1 MRKLCGYDL
10 NGWRDS
16 AARNW
21 KVEPDGEEKEVAS
34 SHVEGGIFGVVV
46 ETSAKADSGLVGG
59 AQASISPH
67 GLGTGWG
74 LVGATGK
81 RTRVADVLGGE
92 PTIPHLVAALKGLSS
107 GASFGVASLDDH
119 AETSELLQERFLGS
133 LRKAKVAT
141 PLLVWRS
148 VLATIFAIDV
158 GTVGEG
164 HNVGIVS
171 QAADGI
177 TVQKLRVRRERSHG
191 ETVLAPERRSTGK
204 LIRSDWGY
212 RGLETSARAAVM
224 NASSVDRKDHLEW
237 ARSNGRLALGV
248 SSGAEVLRQSNGDWQ
263 VLVPPETIDHQRIS
277 DLPDLRQT
285 IAGCDVILLETLT
298 EGVIRDAFH
307 SAVVSSAGREVVL
320 LPIDAVAEGALSAA
334 RRLSKRDPIY
344 FDFLPQISTI
354 VQRRE
359 AVESYDLVDSDETL
373 PAGEVYRSP
382 KPARLAI
389 QAGQDRFSIFLRK
402 ETAEF
407 PRKAEVNIGVKVDQ
421 TVPVELWVEQSP
433 ASGRAKILVHSQKF
447 GHQFQVDWDSA
458 AELNESWDSLIQGFQ
473 RPAPTIPGRLVLA
486 CGIEAWN
493 DSPRGDGLFTL
504 LEKNVNRA
512 DVDWNGLANR
522 LSARPGGKYAISS
535 DGTIPPGVD
544 AAAVARLDRLVE
556 RALDEVR
563 RGLKGEA
570 VGTQSFRF
578 LTWQFRRCPPEVS
591 GWLLEAWE
599 KEVRGHFIFTT
610 GPSWKLAYQGLGRV
624 AGNQNIELQAI
635 HKILGKTIDL
645 WKWQKETAAMAFL
658 LSRSDTAPR
667 LLTRKDVDRIAKRVL
682 REFEENLGSTYT
694 RFQYAPML
702 LVGLLRWRVVEPFAL
717 VEGQDPVADR
727 LVRAVERTIAD
738 MRHTH
743 RARPLAKYGLILD
756 HVLEE
761 LRGEGSNP
769 ELLLDIYGG
778 ADGGDGDA
786 SA

>member
-21 KVEPDGEEKEVAS
+21 IISPDGEEQQVAS
-34 SHVEGGIFGVVV
+34 SVIEGGIFGVVV
-46 ETSAKADSGLVGG
+46 ETGAKADGGLVGG
-59 AQASISPH
+59 VQASISPH
-67 GLGTGWG
+67 GLGAGWG
-74 LVGATGK
+74 VIGAAEK
-81 RTRVADVLGGE
+81 RLRVADLLNADPSV
-92 PTIPHLVAALKGLSS
+92 PHLTAALKGLSS
-107 GASFGVASLDDH
+107 GASFGIASLDDH
-119 AETSELLQERFLGS
+119 AETGELLQEGLLAA
-133 LRKAKVAT
+133 LRKAKVST

-148 VLATIFAIDV
+148 VLATLFAV
-158 GTVGEG
+158 EAGTVEEG
-164 HNVGIVS
+164 QTVGVVS
-171 QAADGI
+171 HTAEGV
-177 TVQKLRVRRERSHG
+177 TVQRLRIRRERSHG

-212 RGLETSARAAVM
+212 RGLAAIAKVAVCG
-224 NASSVDRKDHLEW
+224 ASLVDRTDHLEW
-237 ARSNGRLALGV
+237 ARSNGRLALGFR
-248 SSGAEVLRQSNGDWQ
+248 SEPEVLRQGNGDWQ
-263 VLVPPETIDHQRIS
+263 VLEPPEAIDHKRIS
-277 DLPDLRQT
+277 DLPNLRDDF
-285 IAGCDVILLETLT
+285 AECDVILLETLT
-298 EGVIRDAFH
+298 RDGIRTALH
-307 SAVVSSAGREVVL
+307 SAVVRSVGRDVVL
-320 LPIDAVAEGALSAA
+320 LADNSVADGALSAA

-359 AVESYDLVDSDETL
+359 AVENFDLVDSDETL

-402 ETAEF
+402 ETADF

-433 ASGRAKILVHSQKF
+433 ASGRARILVHSQKF
-447 GHQFQVDWDSA
+447 GHQFQVDWDGATELDQSWSA
-458 AELNESWDSLIQGFQ
+458 LIEGFQ

-486 CGIEAWN
+486 CGIDAWN

-504 LEKNVNRA
+504 LEKNVDRA
-512 DVDWNGLANR
+512 VVDWTALANR

-535 DGTIPPGVD
+535 DGVIPSGVD
-544 AAAVARLDRLVE
+544 AVAVMRLDRLVE

-563 RGLKGEA
+563 RGLKGED

-578 LTWQFRRCPPEVS
+578 LTWQFRRCPPDVS

-599 KEVRGHFIFTT
+599 KEVRGHPIFTQ
-610 GPSWKLAYQGLGRV
+610 GPHWKLVYQGLGRV
-624 AGNQNIELQAI
+624 ACNQHFELQAI
-635 HKILGKTIDL
+635 HKVLGKTIDL

-658 LSRSDTAPR
+658 LSRSETAPR
-667 LLTRKDVDRIAKRVL
+667 LLTRKDVERLAKRVL
-682 REFEENLGSTYT
+682 REFDENLGSTYT

-702 LVGLLRWRVVEPFAL
+702 LVGLLRWRIIEPFAL
-717 VEGQDPVADR
+717 VEGQDPIADR

-738 MRHTH
+738 LKHKD
-743 RARPLAKYGLILD
+743 RARPLAKYGRILEQ
-756 HVLEE
+756 VLEE

-778 ADGGDGDA
+778 ADSGDA
-786 SA
+786 DE

>member
-21 KVEPDGEEKEVAS
+21 IVEPDGEEKEVAS
-34 SHVEGGIFGVVV
+34 SYIEGGIFGVVV
-46 ETSAKADSGLVGG
+46 ETGARADGGLIGG

-67 GLGTGWG
+67 GLGAGWG
-74 LVGATGK
+74 IIGGAGK
-81 RTRVADVLGGE
+81 RTRVADILSTE
-92 PTIPHLVAALKGLSS
+92 PALPHLVAALKGMSS

-119 AETSELLQERFLGS
+119 AETGEVLQERLLAS
-133 LRKAKVAT
+133 LRKAKIST

-148 VLATIFAIDV
+148 VLATIFAIDE

-164 HNVGIVS
+164 QIVGVIS

-191 ETVLAPERRSTGK
+191 ETVLAPERRSTGM

-212 RGLETSARAAVM
+212 RGLAAIARAAVVD
-224 NASSVDRKDHLEW
+224 ASSVDRTDHLEW
-237 ARSNGRLALGV
+237 ARSNGRLALGMP
-248 SSGAEVLRQSNGDWQ
+248 SETEVLRQGNGDWQ
-263 VLVPPETIDHQRIS
+263 VLNPPETIDHRTIS
-277 DLPDLRQT
+277 DLPNIRQT
-285 IAGCDVILLETLT
+285 IADCDIVLLDSLT
-298 EGVIRDAFH
+298 EGAIREAFR
-307 SAVVSSAGREVVL
+307 SAVVLSIGRDVVL
-320 LPIDAVAEGALSAA
+320 MPVGAVVEGALSAA

-354 VQRRE
+354 VQRRD

-389 QAGQDRFSIFLRK
+389 QAGQDRVSIFLRK
-402 ETAEF
+402 ETAEL
-407 PRKAEVNIGVKVDQ
+407 PRKAEVNIGVKVNQ

-433 ASGRAKILVHSQKF
+433 ASGRAKILVHSQNF
-447 GHQFQVDWDSA
+447 GHQFQVDWDGA
-458 AELNESWDSLIQGFQ
+458 KELDQSWDALIDGFQ

-486 CGIEAWN
+486 CGIDAWK

-504 LEKNVNRA
+504 LEKNVDCA
-512 DVDWNGLANR
+512 DVDWSGLANR

-535 DGTIPPGVD
+535 DGAVPPGVD
-544 AAAVARLDRLVE
+544 AATIARLDRLVE

-563 RGLKGEA
+563 RGLKGQP

-599 KEVRGHFIFTT
+599 KEVRGHPIFAT

-624 AGNQNIELQAI
+624 AGSQNFELQAI

-717 VEGQDPVADR
+717 VEGQDPVADK

-738 MRHTH
+738 LRHQDKA
-743 RARPLAKYGLILD
+743 RALAKYGLILEQM
-756 HVLEE
+756 LEE

-786 SA
+786 